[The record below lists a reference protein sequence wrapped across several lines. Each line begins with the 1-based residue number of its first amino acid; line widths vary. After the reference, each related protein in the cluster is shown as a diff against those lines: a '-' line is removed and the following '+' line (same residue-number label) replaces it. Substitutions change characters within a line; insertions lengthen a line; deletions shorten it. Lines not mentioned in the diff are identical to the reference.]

1 MTDDWQYLGEEPE
14 VECVSFRCKTH
25 SGAIRILQ
33 VPEGWTWAI
42 DCHRLTGDVLSYAE
56 PLGRRGGRI
65 RPDRLASSR
74 DLAMTAAIAAIR
86 ARMPDKPLGEWLD
99 TLIPDQ
105 PDLFGE
111 AA

>member
-25 SGAIRILQ
+25 TGAIRILQ

-42 DCHRLTGDVLSYAE
+42 DCHRLTGDVLGYAE
-56 PLGRRGGRI
+56 PLGHRGGRI
-65 RPDRLASSR
+65 RADRLASSR
-74 DLAMTAAIAAIR
+74 DLAMTGAIAAIR